1 MTWFPSAKN
10 KPRTNLTLRYNFDFH
25 IYGNC
30 KLNLN
35 LLFKIYS
42 FEAIRME
49 AKKQL
54 YDCIPYY
61 ITYYL
66 EDDTISVKERKQ
78 RDESYDFCPF
88 LIKRV
93 KVPKYSKR
101 LINSLIV
108 AEGDG
113 IHNTNNEQQEYVQ
126 PGEFLVGKE
135 VNLLGHRFLIRDCD
149 AKTRKYYEDIL
160 KMNQSERINVDK
172 IRPSKMQEVINSMR
186 LFWTFSYLI

>member
-1 MTWFPSAKN
+1 MIDVY
-10 KPRTNLTLRYNFDFH
+10 R
-25 IYGNC
+25 
-30 KLNLN
+30 
-35 LLFKIYS
+35 S
-42 FEAIRME
+42 FEAIRIE

-54 YDCIPYY
+54 HDCVPYF

-93 KVPKYSKR
+93 KVPKYAKR

-108 AEGDG
+108 AEDDG
-113 IHNTNNEQQEYVQ
+113 IADSNNEQQDYVQ
-126 PGEFLVGKE
+126 PDDFSVGKE

-149 AKTRKYYEDIL
+149 AKTRKYYEDVL
-160 KMNQSERINVDK
+160 KINQSDRINVDT
-172 IRPSKMQEVINSMR
+172 IRPSKVQEVMISICFQIFLVHLM
-186 LFWTFSYLI
+186 

>member
-1 MTWFPSAKN
+1 MIDVY
-10 KPRTNLTLRYNFDFH
+10 R
-25 IYGNC
+25 
-30 KLNLN
+30 
-35 LLFKIYS
+35 S
-42 FEAIRME
+42 FEAIRIE

-54 YDCIPYY
+54 HDCVPYF

-93 KVPKYSKR
+93 KVPKYAKR

-108 AEGDG
+108 AEDDG
-113 IHNTNNEQQEYVQ
+113 IADSNNEQQDYVQ
-126 PGEFLVGKE
+126 PDDFSVGKE

-149 AKTRKYYEDIL
+149 AKTRKYYEDVL
-160 KMNQSERINVDK
+160 KINQSDRINVDT
-172 IRPSKMQEVINSMR
+172 IRPSKVQAVMISICFQIFLVHLM
-186 LFWTFSYLI
+186 